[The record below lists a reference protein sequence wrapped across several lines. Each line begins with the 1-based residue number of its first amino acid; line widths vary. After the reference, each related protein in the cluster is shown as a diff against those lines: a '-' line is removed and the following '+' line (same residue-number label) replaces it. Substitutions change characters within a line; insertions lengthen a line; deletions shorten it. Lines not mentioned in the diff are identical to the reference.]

1 MIPEQTLLGFPLFGD
16 NATKVEPDN
25 NKKSNGWQQGDVVP
39 AEWMNWEWYH
49 ASKGVADLNKGVSS
63 MEKEINA
70 VLASFGITPAELT
83 NNQLLT
89 AMRLNA
95 SFVTATG
102 TTITGPLLV
111 SGGTIRVMFTAAIAG
126 SDTTTK
132 LTLSYNTQNIDVKV
146 YKDGS
151 LEDFTAAKIS
161 WQDTSAAYRYLDA
174 GTTLELLYNGSY
186 FIIVNN
192 PVVLKSIRHTIY
204 ADGTVAGGHV
214 GLTAIA
220 FTDTLDYGWLACE
233 HQSLL
238 RADYPKLLSY
248 FQTHKIGSS
257 TMLDVFGSAD
267 SDHFYLPDTREAA
280 LVGAGQNDSDSIA
293 THDVYTV
300 GQFKDDC
307 LQEIYGSMTSSV
319 NAVRTGVD
327 FTSGAF
333 SGTLGQ
339 IDGQSS
345 GNYLCQVASVSFSA
359 SRVARTSST
368 THGKQKG
375 VKYIIKVL

>member
-70 VLASFGITPAELT
+70 VLASFGISPAEAT

-111 SGGTIRVMFTAAIAG
+111 SGGTIRVMFTQAIAG

-161 WQDTSAAYRYLDA
+161 WEDASAVYKYLDA
-174 GTTLELLYNGSY
+174 GTTLELLYNGTY

-192 PVVLKSIRHTIY
+192 PVVLKSVRYTIC

-214 GLTAIA
+214 GLTAIS
-220 FTDTLDYGWLACE
+220 FSDTLDYGWLACE

-257 TMLDVFGSAD
+257 TMLDVFGYAD
-267 SDHFYLPDTREAA
+267 ADHFYLPDTREVA
-280 LVGAGQNDSDSIA
+280 LVGAGENDSDSIA
-293 THDVYTV
+293 TPDVYTV
-300 GQFKDDC
+300 GQFKDD
-307 LQEIYGSMTSSV
+307 
-319 NAVRTGVD
+319 
-327 FTSGAF
+327 
-333 SGTLGQ
+333 Q
-339 IDGQSS
+339 IEDHHHR
-345 GNYLCQVASVSFSA
+345 Y
-359 SRVARTSST
+359 
-368 THGKQKG
+368 K
-375 VKYIIKVL
+375 

>member
-49 ASKGVADLNKGVSS
+49 ASKGVADLNKGVTS

-111 SGGTIRVMFTAAIAG
+111 SGGTIRVMFTQDITG

-161 WQDTSAAYRYLDA
+161 WQDSSAAYRYLDA

-192 PVVLKSIRHTIY
+192 PVVLKSVRHTIY

-238 RADYPKLLSY
+238 RADYPRLFSY

-257 TMLDVFGSAD
+257 TMLDIFGSAD
-267 SDHFYLPDTREAA
+267 STHFYLPDTREAA

-300 GQFKDDC
+300 GKFKDDGM
-307 LQEIYGSMTSSV
+307 QEHTHKFSYIGAY
-319 NAVRTGVD
+319 
-327 FTSGAF
+327 SGYRPY
-333 SGTLGQ
+333 
-339 IDGQSS
+339 DS
-345 GNYLCQVASVSFSA
+345 GNQSA
-359 SRVARTSST
+359 FPYTYNDNTGGLYQGRITAEGVTR
-368 THGKQKG
+368 GKRKG